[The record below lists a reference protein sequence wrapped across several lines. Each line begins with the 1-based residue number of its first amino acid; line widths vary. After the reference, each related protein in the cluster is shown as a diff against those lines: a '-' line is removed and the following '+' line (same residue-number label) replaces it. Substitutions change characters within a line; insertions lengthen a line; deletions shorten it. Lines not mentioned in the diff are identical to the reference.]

1 MRDLIVIG
9 YPDAKAAEAARD
21 ALLALPREE
30 IFRISD
36 AVVAARDKKGE
47 IRLSHIVR
55 SGALNLGTG
64 TMSGLLIG
72 LLFLH
77 PIFGI
82 LAGAAAGAVGEG
94 LKDAGVSEEFVRE
107 VDDVLRPG
115 RAALLLERNVRGSTN
130 STTTSSRRSPLPADA
145 CSGQTSRLRSN
156 TSFGSPSRKRAIA
169 CKTKPRPAQ
178 IGRRI
183 AVLTAA
189 LGVGSAPP

>member
-36 AVVAARDKKGE
+36 VVVAARDEKGA
-47 IRLSHIVR
+47 IKLSNIVR
-55 SGALNLGTG
+55 SEALNLGTG

-94 LKDAGVSEEFVRE
+94 LSDAGVSEEFVRE
-107 VDDVLRPG
+107 LDDVLRPG
-115 RAALLLERNVRGSTN
+115 RAALLLERNLATNTN
-130 STTTSSRRSPLPADA
+130 STITSSRSSPLPADA
-145 CSGQTSRLRSN
+145 CSRQASRLRSN
-156 TSFGSPSRKRAIA
+156 ISFS
-169 CKTKPRPAQ
+169 
-178 IGRRI
+178 
-183 AVLTAA
+183 
-189 LGVGSAPP
+189 

>member
-21 ALLALPREE
+21 TLLALPREQ

-36 AVVAARDKKGE
+36 VVVAARDDKGA
-47 IRLSHIVR
+47 IRLSHIVH

-82 LAGAAAGAVGEG
+82 LAGAAAGAVDEG
-94 LKDAGVSEEFVRE
+94 LTDAGVSEEFVRE
-107 VDDVLRPG
+107 VDDLLKPG
-115 RAALLLERNVRGSTN
+115 RAALLLERNVAKDEIDDHVVAKLAASGGCLLK
-130 STTTSSRRSPLPADA
+130 TSLKTSLGYKLQLALEQARYRARDGATPGAD
-145 CSGQTSRLRSN
+145 
-156 TSFGSPSRKRAIA
+156 RAA
-169 CKTKPRPAQ
+169 
-178 IGRRI
+178 G
-183 AVLTAA
+183 
-189 LGVGSAPP
+189 

>member
-21 ALLALPREE
+21 SLLALPREE

-36 AVVAARDKKGE
+36 AVVAARDKKGA

-82 LAGAAAGAVGEG
+82 LAGAVGEG
-94 LKDAGVSEEFVRE
+94 LSGAGVSEEFVRE

-115 RAALLLERNVRGSTN
+115 RAALLVERNVATKHEFDDHVIAKLAASGGCLLK
-130 STTTSSRRSPLPADA
+130 TSLKASLEHKLRLAFEEARNCARNEAAPGAD
-145 CSGQTSRLRSN
+145 
-156 TSFGSPSRKRAIA
+156 RAA
-169 CKTKPRPAQ
+169 
-178 IGRRI
+178 G
-183 AVLTAA
+183 
-189 LGVGSAPP
+189 

>member
-21 ALLALPREE
+21 SLLALPREE

-36 AVVAARDKKGE
+36 AVVAARDKKGA

-82 LAGAAAGAVGEG
+82 LAGAAAGAAAGAVGEG
-94 LKDAGVSEEFVRE
+94 LSGVGVSEEFVRE

-115 RAALLLERNVRGSTN
+115 RAALLVERNVATKHEFDDHVIAKLAASGGCLLK
-130 STTTSSRRSPLPADA
+130 TSLKASLEHKLRLAFEEARNCARNEAAPGAD
-145 CSGQTSRLRSN
+145 
-156 TSFGSPSRKRAIA
+156 RAA
-169 CKTKPRPAQ
+169 
-178 IGRRI
+178 G
-183 AVLTAA
+183 
-189 LGVGSAPP
+189 

>member
-1 MRDLIVIG
+1 MRDLIVIC

-36 AVVAARDKKGE
+36 AVVAARDKKGA
-47 IRLSHIVR
+47 IKLSHIVH

-94 LKDAGVSEEFVRE
+94 LKGSGVSEEFVRE

-115 RAALLLERNVRGSTN
+115 RAALLLERNVAKHEIDDHVVAKLAASGGCLLK
-130 STTTSSRRSPLPADA
+130 TSLKASLEHKL
-145 CSGQTSRLRSN
+145 RLAFEEARHCA
-156 TSFGSPSRKRAIA
+156 RDE
-169 CKTKPRPAQ
+169 
-178 IGRRI
+178 
-183 AVLTAA
+183 AA
-189 LGVGSAPP
+189 PGANQAAG

>member
-30 IFRISD
+30 IFRISEI
-36 AVVAARDKKGE
+36 VVAARDENGA
-47 IRLSHIVR
+47 IRLSHIVH

-82 LAGAAAGAVGEG
+82 LAGAAAGAIGEG
-94 LKDAGVSEEFVRE
+94 LSDAGVSEEFVKQ
-107 VDDVLRPG
+107 VDDVMKPG
-115 RAALLLERNVRGSTN
+115 QAALLVERNLATNDEIDGHVVAKLAATGGRLLKTSLKASLEYKLQLALEIARHRVRDEAT
-130 STTTSSRRSPLPADA
+130 PAA
-145 CSGQTSRLRSN
+145 Y
-156 TSFGSPSRKRAIA
+156 RAA
-169 CKTKPRPAQ
+169 
-178 IGRRI
+178 G
-183 AVLTAA
+183 
-189 LGVGSAPP
+189 

>member
-21 ALLALPREE
+21 ALLALPRDE

-36 AVVAARDKKGE
+36 AVVAARDKKGA
-47 IRLSHIVR
+47 IRLSHIVH

-77 PIFGI
+77 PVFGI

-94 LKDAGVSEEFVRE
+94 LRGAGVSEEFVKE
-107 VDDVLRPG
+107 VDDVLKPG
-115 RAALLLERNVRGSTN
+115 RAALLLERNVAKHEIDDHVVAKLAASGGCLLK
-130 STTTSSRRSPLPADA
+130 TSLKASLEHKLRLAFEEARHCARDEAAPGAD
-145 CSGQTSRLRSN
+145 
-156 TSFGSPSRKRAIA
+156 RAA
-169 CKTKPRPAQ
+169 
-178 IGRRI
+178 G
-183 AVLTAA
+183 
-189 LGVGSAPP
+189 

>member
-36 AVVAARDKKGE
+36 AVVAARDEKGA
-47 IRLSHIVR
+47 IKLSHIVH

-94 LKDAGVSEEFVRE
+94 LSDAGVSEEFVKQ
-107 VDDVLRPG
+107 VDDVLKPG
-115 RAALLLERNVRGSTN
+115 RAALLLERNLANNEIDDHVVVKLAATGGRLLATTLKASLEYKLQLALEIARHRVRDEAMAGT
-130 STTTSSRRSPLPADA
+130 RS
-145 CSGQTSRLRSN
+145 
-156 TSFGSPSRKRAIA
+156 
-169 CKTKPRPAQ
+169 
-178 IGRRI
+178 
-183 AVLTAA
+183 AA
-189 LGVGSAPP
+189 G

>member
-21 ALLALPREE
+21 SLLALPREE

-36 AVVAARDKKGE
+36 AVVAARDEKGA
-47 IRLSHIVR
+47 IRLSHIVH

-82 LAGAAAGAVGEG
+82 LAGAVGEG
-94 LKDAGVSEEFVRE
+94 LNGVGVSEEFVRE
-107 VDDVLRPG
+107 VDDVLKPG
-115 RAALLLERNVRGSTN
+115 RAALLVERNVATKHEFDDHVVAKLAASGGCLLK
-130 STTTSSRRSPLPADA
+130 TSLKASLEHKLRLAFEEARNCARNEAAPGAD
-145 CSGQTSRLRSN
+145 
-156 TSFGSPSRKRAIA
+156 RAA
-169 CKTKPRPAQ
+169 
-178 IGRRI
+178 G
-183 AVLTAA
+183 
-189 LGVGSAPP
+189 

>member
-9 YPDAKAAEAARD
+9 YPDARAAEAARD

-36 AVVAARDKKGE
+36 AVVATRDEKGA
-47 IRLSHIVR
+47 IKLSHIVH

-94 LKDAGVSEEFVRE
+94 LRGVGVSEEFVRE
-107 VDDVLRPG
+107 LADVLKPG
-115 RAALLLERNVRGSTN
+115 RAALLVERNAATKHEVDDHVVATLAASGGCLLK
-130 STTTSSRRSPLPADA
+130 TSLKASLEHKL
-145 CSGQTSRLRSN
+145 RLAFEEARHC
-156 TSFGSPSRKRAIA
+156 TPDEAAPGAHR
-169 CKTKPRPAQ
+169 
-178 IGRRI
+178 
-183 AVLTAA
+183 TA
-189 LGVGSAPP
+189 G

>member
-9 YPDAKAAEAARD
+9 YPDAKTAEAARD
-21 ALLALPREE
+21 ALLALPREQ

-77 PIFGI
+77 PVFGV

-94 LKDAGVSEEFVRE
+94 LKGAGVSEEFVRE
-107 VDDVLRPG
+107 VDDVLKPG
-115 RAALLLERNVRGSTN
+115 RAALLLERNVGKHDLDDHVVATLAASGGCLLRTN
-130 STTTSSRRSPLPADA
+130 LKASLEHKL
-145 CSGQTSRLRSN
+145 RLAFEEARHCVQDE
-156 TSFGSPSRKRAIA
+156 AA
-169 CKTKPRPAQ
+169 
-178 IGRRI
+178 
-183 AVLTAA
+183 TAK
-189 LGVGSAPP
+189 SAAG

>member
-21 ALLALPREE
+21 SLLALPREE

-36 AVVAARDKKGE
+36 AVVAARDKKGA

-82 LAGAAAGAVGEG
+82 LAGAVGEG
-94 LKDAGVSEEFVRE
+94 LSGAGVSEEFVRE

-115 RAALLLERNVRGSTN
+115 RAALLVERNVATKHEFDDHVIATLAASGGCLLK
-130 STTTSSRRSPLPADA
+130 TSLKASLEHKLRLAFEEARNCARNEAAPGAD
-145 CSGQTSRLRSN
+145 
-156 TSFGSPSRKRAIA
+156 RAA
-169 CKTKPRPAQ
+169 
-178 IGRRI
+178 G
-183 AVLTAA
+183 
-189 LGVGSAPP
+189 

>member
-36 AVVAARDKKGE
+36 AVVAARDKKGA
-47 IRLSHIVR
+47 IKLSHIVH

-94 LKDAGVSEEFVRE
+94 LKGVGVNEEFVRE
-107 VDDVLRPG
+107 LDDVLRPG
-115 RAALLLERNVRGSTN
+115 RAALLLERNVAGRQEVDDHVVEKLAASGGCLLKTN
-130 STTTSSRRSPLPADA
+130 LKASLEHKL
-145 CSGQTSRLRSN
+145 RLAFEEARHC
-156 TSFGSPSRKRAIA
+156 TPDEAAPGVDRAA
-169 CKTKPRPAQ
+169 
-178 IGRRI
+178 G
-183 AVLTAA
+183 
-189 LGVGSAPP
+189 